1 MAQEAFID
9 GNLINDDRPLAVEAQ
24 ANTGVDIGDV
34 TVNNAAGAAAVNIQD
49 GGNTITVDGAVT
61 TTGTVAL
68 TNDSIVGPGDPVIDS
83 YATAVVNLAASGANQ
98 VLIAAPGANKQIW
111 VYGCIMIGDTAD
123 GTVTIQDEDDVA
135 LTGTMVVNDGAGFVI
150 APSGNFSMPWIKTAT
165 GKALEADT
173 GACTVD
179 GIITYAVV
187 SV

>member
-9 GNLINDDRPLAVEAQ
+9 GNLINDDRPLAVETQ
-24 ANTGVDIGDV
+24 NG
-34 TVNNAAGAAAVNIQD
+34 AGAEAVNIQD
-49 GGNTITVDGAVT
+49 GGNSITIDGAVT

-83 YATAVVNLAASGANQ
+83 YASAVVNLAASGANQ

-135 LTGTMVVNDGAGFVI
+135 LTGTMVVNDGAGFRVNG
-150 APSGNFSMPWIKTAT
+150 SGNFAMPWLKVAT
-165 GKALEADT
+165 NKALECDT

-179 GIITYAVV
+179 GTIEYAIV